1 MAVNKSI
8 LVLMCCVPS
17 FLFAESKLLLQYKFD
32 DKTVAVDSSGR
43 GLDGIYQQIRFETAV
58 LKPAPGVSGKPEDFA
73 FNGASAAAMGTNST
87 GEAAWRVKY
96 SGSGFDAS
104 YASFTVCGWFKT
116 DKSEPFSA
124 SARLLTAVGTENV
137 LLSESG
143 GKGLRLQIGDCAPV
157 DSGKD
162 SYSKTREWTF
172 FAVTYD
178 STASGDNVKFWEGGK
193 EGLVLISSVKVQKKD
208 AWKGLGPAAD
218 VSIGNR
224 HGTIEGKH
232 LNRPF
237 DGYIDDFR
245 IYGDESGAAGA
256 LTEQDLNKVR
266 SSVLDPTVG

>member
-1 MAVNKSI
+1 MAVNKSM

-17 FLFAESKLLLQYKFD
+17 LLFAESKLLLQYKFD
-32 DKTVAVDSSGR
+32 DKTAAVDSSGR
-43 GLDGIYQQIRFETAV
+43 GLDGIYQQIRFEKTV
-58 LKPAPGVSGKPEDFA
+58 LKLAPGVSGKPDDFA

-124 SARLLTAVGTENV
+124 SARLLTAVGTENL

-143 GKGLRLQIGDCAPV
+143 GKGLRLQIGDCTPV

-178 STASGDNVKFWEGGK
+178 STASEDNVKFWEGGTD
-193 EGLVLISSVKVQKKD
+193 GLVLVCSKKLQKAD

-245 IYGDESGAAGA
+245 IYGDESSAAGA
-256 LTEQDLNKVR
+256 LTEQELNKVR

>member
-1 MAVNKSI
+1 MAVNKSM

-17 FLFAESKLLLQYKFD
+17 LLFAESKLLLQYKFD

-58 LKPAPGVSGKPEDFA
+58 LKPAPGVSGKPDDFA

-137 LLSESG
+137 LIQEAG
-143 GKGLRLQIGDCAPV
+143 GKGLRLQIGDGVAV
-157 DSGKD
+157 DSGED
-162 SYSKTREWTF
+162 SYKKIKEWTF

-178 STASGDNVKFWEGGK
+178 STASGDNVKFWEGST
-193 EGLVLISSVKVQKKD
+193 EGLVLVRSVTMQKTT
-208 AWKGLGPAAD
+208 AWKGLGPAAEL
-218 VSIGNR
+218 SIGNR
-224 HGTIEGKH
+224 HGTIQGKH